1 MESVY
6 SHPIFLAALGLAV
19 GAGVMILTIAKWG
32 RKLFGLEEPTRICPF
47 AQDHP
52 RFQQFMGES
61 LKDRANMRE
70 FLEDIN
76 GKVNGISSN
85 TMEMKGKL
93 DLLLQ
98 GARVRWNSGLIPPD
112 SNRP

>member
-32 RKLFGLEEPTRICPF
+32 RKIFGLEEPPRSCPF

-52 RFQQFMGES
+52 KFQQFMGES
-61 LKDRANMRE
+61 LEDRRNMRN

-76 GKVNGISSN
+76 KKVNGVGSD
-85 TMEMKGKL
+85 TREMKGKL

-98 GARVRWNSGLIPPD
+98 GARVRWNNGLIPPE
-112 SNRP
+112 PK